1 MTKRFVIFALM
12 LMAAVGMQA
21 QSLIGSW
28 KTVMTEDGEKMDMY
42 FIFKQS
48 TFTIKGTISQTDPEV
63 GTFTASLLLPGTYTR
78 SGNTLNLKTN
88 PEQVDF
94 HLDKM
99 DFNDEVTKALNEM
112 PEMKKTINEMVEKSL
127 SEGKAELAK
136 SLAIEGEVTIESLTA
151 TELILV
157 EDDQRI
163 TFTRVR

>member
-1 MTKRFVIFALM
+1 MKKRFVIFALM

-48 TFTIKGTISQTDPEV
+48 TFTIKGIISQADPEV
-63 GTFTASLLLPGTYTR
+63 GTFTASVLLPGTYTR

-88 PEQVDF
+88 PEQADL

-127 SEGKAELAK
+127 NEGKAELAK
-136 SLAIEGEVTIESLTA
+136 SLALEGEVTIESLTDI
-151 TELILV
+151 ELILAD
-157 EDDQRI
+157 DDQRI